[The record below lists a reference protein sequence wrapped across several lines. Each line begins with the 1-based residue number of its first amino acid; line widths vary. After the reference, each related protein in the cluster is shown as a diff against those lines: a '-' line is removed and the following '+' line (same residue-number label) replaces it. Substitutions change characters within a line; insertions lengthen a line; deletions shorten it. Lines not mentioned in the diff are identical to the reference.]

1 MTSNEAIDCI
11 LTVITPVTKLSGELD
26 KLQSWLRSIQDKKI
40 EVWVVHDMADEE
52 TGNELRNILSSLH
65 NPHVHLIEEAVGGP
79 GPARNL
85 GLEKT
90 QSEWVCFW
98 DADDLPDVEEVL
110 LMMDESNA
118 HDEVLIG
125 NFQILDLVRELTLPV
140 TINRDAMYSI
150 GLNPGLWRMVFRTSS
165 LNGLR
170 FKKIK
175 MGEDQLFLAAYRLAS
190 RAKHLHEGIVYQYTL
205 GRPGQLTK
213 NQSSI
218 DEIISSVEK
227 LSAISKDM
235 CGEDLRFVA
244 LLLARQVLTGV
255 KRGSLYI
262 KMKILKFLFIN
273 MVLRNPRLGF
283 PVVRTIIK
291 ISLGSLKGFSNE

>member
-1 MTSNEAIDCI
+1 MTSNEVIDCI

-26 KLQSWLRSIQDKKI
+26 KLQSWLPLILDKKI
-40 EVWVVHDMADEE
+40 EVWVVHDIADEE

-65 NPHVHLIEEAVGGP
+65 NPHVHLIEETVGGP

-98 DADDLPDVEEVL
+98 DADDLPDVEEML
-110 LMMDESNA
+110 LMIGESNL

-140 TINRDAMYSI
+140 TFNRDVMYAI

-165 LNGLR
+165 VNGIR

-175 MGEDQLFLAAYRLAS
+175 MGEDQLFLAEYRLAS

-235 CGEDLRFVA
+235 RGEDLRFVS

-255 KRGSLYI
+255 KRGSFHI

-273 MVLRNPRLGF
+273 MVLRHPRLGF
-283 PVVRTIIK
+283 QVVRTAIK

>member
-1 MTSNEAIDCI
+1 
-11 LTVITPVTKLSGELD
+11 
-26 KLQSWLRSIQDKKI
+26 
-40 EVWVVHDMADEE
+40 
-52 TGNELRNILSSLH
+52 
-65 NPHVHLIEEAVGGP
+65 VHLIESAVGGP

-90 QSEWVCFW
+90 GSEWVCFW

-110 LMMDESNA
+110 LMIGESNS

-165 LNGLR
+165 VNRIR

-175 MGEDQLFLAAYRLAS
+175 MGEDQLFLAEYRLAS
-190 RAKHLHEGIVYQYTL
+190 RVKHLHEGIVYQYTL
-205 GRPGQLTK
+205 GRLGQLTK

-227 LSAISKDM
+227 LSAVSKDM
-235 CGEDLRFVA
+235 RGEDLRFVS

-255 KRGSLYI
+255 KRGSFHI

-273 MVLRNPRLGF
+273 MILRHPRLGF
-283 PVVRTIIK
+283 PVVRTAIK